1 MFTHLRVTHVV
12 EERAAIA
19 LKEQSGGVD
28 DPYII
33 RWTISLSAC
42 CPALLVRALEGG
54 VAQASAAACGPL
66 RPIIRIAIDRYFLE
80 SFARLLIVIAFSLRG
95 ARSLGCTSPRV
106 SLA

>member
-33 RWTISLSAC
+33 RWTVSLSAC

-54 VAQASAAACGPL
+54 IAQASAVACGPL
-66 RPIIRIAIDRYFLE
+66 HPIIRIAIDMSWKVLP
-80 SFARLLIVIAFSLRG
+80 ASL
-95 ARSLGCTSPRV
+95 SS
-106 SLA
+106 